1 MYNIRSLLG
10 ERERESLGF
19 HLPRKLD
26 VMKAKWPLLKT
37 KKASELLK
45 ELLSLAEL
53 LPTTNRSGLCF
64 VAVVSVAFPFRE
76 LIRGV
81 VLKNLGNN

>member
-1 MYNIRSLLG
+1 
-10 ERERESLGF
+10 
-19 HLPRKLD
+19 
-26 VMKAKWPLLKT
+26 MKAKWPLLKT

-64 VAVVSVAFPFRE
+64 VAVATTE
-76 LIRGV
+76 KIAT
-81 VLKNLGNN
+81 